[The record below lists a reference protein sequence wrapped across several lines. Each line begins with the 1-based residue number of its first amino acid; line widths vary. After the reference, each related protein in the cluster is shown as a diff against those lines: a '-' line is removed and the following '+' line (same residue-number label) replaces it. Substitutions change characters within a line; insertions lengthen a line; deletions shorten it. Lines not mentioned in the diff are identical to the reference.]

1 MNISEIIS
9 KKLGTIVD
17 VRTSAEFSSGNVTG
31 SINIP
36 LQEIPVRLTELTE
49 MKLPLILC
57 CASGNRSGQAQ
68 QYLAQAGIEAYN
80 AGSWLTID
88 NLTSPTT

>member
-17 VRTSAEFSSGNVTG
+17 VRTSAEFSSGNVMG

-36 LQEIPVRLTELTE
+36 LQEIPVRLIELTE
-49 MKLPLILC
+49 MKSPLILC

-88 NLTSPTT
+88 NLASPTT

>member
-17 VRTSAEFSSGNVTG
+17 VRPSAEFSTGNVTG
-31 SINIP
+31 FVNIP
-36 LQEIPVRLTELTE
+36 LQEIPVRLIEITEL
-49 MKLPLILC
+49 KSPLLLC

-68 QYLAQAGIEAYN
+68 QYLAQTGM
-80 AGSWLTID
+80 
-88 NLTSPTT
+88 